1 MDNMKIHDLIIIG
14 AGPAGITAGIYAK
27 NFGID
32 CLIIGEEIGGL
43 LNGSYKI
50 DNYPGIFNVTGKE
63 LLGKFKAHQEY
74 LGISSKNER
83 VGKITKNKDNFEI
96 ISENEKYEAKSIILA
111 FGTQTKKLE
120 IKNIDKF
127 ENKGVYYQSNN
138 NAFLFKDN
146 IVAIIGGANS
156 AVMRTVMCA
165 EKAKK
170 IYLIYRKDKLRA
182 DKIWVDKIKQ
192 FKNIEVIY
200 NANIV
205 EVKGNKKLEE
215 IILDNGKELKADNL
229 FIEAGSVPN
238 TELIKDLRVK
248 TNEFGYIK
256 VEKNQ
261 ATNVDGVFAAG
272 DITTGSN
279 GFRQIITACAEGA
292 IAALGAFNH
301 LKKK

>member
-1 MDNMKIHDLIIIG
+1 MKIRDLIIIG

-32 CLIIGEEIGGL
+32 CLIISEEIGGL

-50 DNYPGIFNVTGKE
+50 DNYPGIFDITGKE
-63 LLGKFKAHQEY
+63 LLEKFKTHRKY
-74 LGISSKNER
+74 LGIPSKNER

-111 FGTQTKKLE
+111 FGTQAKKLE

-127 ENKGVYYQSNN
+127 ENKGVYYQSGN
-138 NAFLFKDN
+138 NASLFKGKI
-146 IVAIIGGANS
+146 IVVVGGANS
-156 AVMRTVMCA
+156 AAMKATVF
-165 EKAKK
+165 AKDARK
-170 IYLIYRKDKLRA
+170 VYLIYRKDKLRA

-200 NANIV
+200 NANIA

-215 IILDNGKELKADNL
+215 IILDNGKELKANSL
-229 FIEAGSVPN
+229 FVEAGSVPN

-248 TNEFGYIK
+248 TNEFGYIE

-261 ATNVDGVFAAG
+261 ATNIEGIFAAG